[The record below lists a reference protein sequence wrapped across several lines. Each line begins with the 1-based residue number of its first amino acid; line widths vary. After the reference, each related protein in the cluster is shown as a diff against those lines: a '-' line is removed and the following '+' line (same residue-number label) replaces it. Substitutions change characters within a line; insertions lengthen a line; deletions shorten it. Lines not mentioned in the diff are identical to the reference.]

1 MKTIRLPIQLA
12 LLSTCMLFSLSSL
25 ACTDLLW
32 EGAETG
38 GATSTGD
45 WLTDS
50 FARVSG
56 LCSMQVAGLGQVHD
70 ATPLDEAEMHGRF
83 MFLPKTLT
91 GTPAEVVIFETFS
104 NNDGSSSVFTISYD
118 GVDFIMRSGAAVAT
132 TPAVTDFWNMVAF
145 SFDNA
150 GNSNLWVSSDRTF
163 DIDSELL
170 TPHAT
175 ISTNGAGVINSVILG
190 TPNGLDTFTGT
201 AQFDD
206 YISTR
211 EAQPGM
217 PALIGDGN
225 NDGNID
231 SLDFL
236 NVIDEI
242 FKTDQGLGQ
251 PDCNLDGAVDSL
263 DFLCIIDVIF
273 AGA

>member
-1 MKTIRLPIQLA
+1 MKTIRLTSQLA
-12 LLSTCMLFSLSSL
+12 LLSICMLFSLSSL
-25 ACTDLLW
+25 ACTDSFW

-56 LCSMQVAGLGQVHD
+56 TCSMRVAGVGQVHD
-70 ATPLDEAEMHGRF
+70 ASPLDEAEMHGSF

-104 NNDGSSSVFTISYD
+104 NNEGSTSVFTISYD
-118 GVDFIMRSGAAVAT
+118 GVNFIMRAGAESAT
-132 TPAVTDFWNMVAF
+132 TPAVTNFWNMVAF

-150 GNSNLWVSSDRTF
+150 GNSNMWVSSDRTF

-175 ISTNGAGVINSVILG
+175 ISTNGAAAINSVMLG
-190 TPNGLDTFTGT
+190 MSGGLGTFTGT
-201 AQFDD
+201 SQFDD
-206 YISTR
+206 YTSTR
-211 EAQPGM
+211 ETQPGM

-225 NDGNID
+225 NDGSID

-273 AGA
+273 AGP